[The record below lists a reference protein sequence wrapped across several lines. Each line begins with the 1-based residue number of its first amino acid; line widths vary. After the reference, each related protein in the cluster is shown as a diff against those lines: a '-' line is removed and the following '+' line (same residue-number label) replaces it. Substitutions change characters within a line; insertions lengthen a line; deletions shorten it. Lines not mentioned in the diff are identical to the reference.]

1 MITLLQFALTF
12 IAGIVFT
19 ILSVTYVLINSA
31 DDAFNVFARLQRF
44 VMRFGRGISGG
55 AGDDV
60 IVNIDSNSLRGRK
73 P

>member
-19 ILSVTYVLINSA
+19 ILFTTYVLISSA
-31 DDAFNVFARLQRF
+31 DDAFNVFTRLQRF

-55 AGDDV
+55 AGDDM
-60 IVNIDSNSLRGRK
+60 IFHINSDKSRSGK

>member
-12 IAGIVFT
+12 VAGIVFT
-19 ILSVTYVLINSA
+19 ILFTTYVLISSA
-31 DDAFNVFARLQRF
+31 DDAFSLFSRLQRF
-44 VMRFGRGISGG
+44 VTRFGRGISGG